1 MRILFE
7 EDSQNTKLPARI
19 EEGKNEVTLEF
30 NELLTFTA
38 ATQKSG
44 EIYFVLCEK
53 QGDEFS
59 MLDDMIATH
68 DMPVK
73 ECLDQRKH

>member
-1 MRILFE
+1 M
-7 EDSQNTKLPARI
+7 
-19 EEGKNEVTLEF
+19 TLEF

-73 ECLDQRKH
+73 ECLYQRKH